1 MKIGKVEEMEMTGED
16 IMTGQGG
23 AEVNTGKVKEIE
35 ITGEVM
41 MKGQGRMKDVSQG
54 VETVSKTQGK
64 VKAEHKGGMNDS
76 RLDPLRAA
84 TREHLKEVVEVKEVE
99 QGVQEA
105 GLHRVN
111 PTRSGRKPK
120 PKGSPAIRFSNTHQV
135 RITLFS

>member
-1 MKIGKVEEMEMTGED
+1 MTREN
-16 IMTGQGG
+16 MTVLKG
-23 AEVNTGKVKEIE
+23 AEVRTGKAEEDEI
-35 ITGEVM
+35 IDTLTD
-41 MKGQGRMKDVSQG
+41 QGRMRGALQE
-54 VETVSKTQGK
+54 VEMAPKKPGR
-64 VKAEHKGGMNDS
+64 VKMEHKGEGNT

-120 PKGSPAIRFSNTHQV
+120 PKGSPAIRFPNTHQV
-135 RITLFS
+135 RMTLFS